1 MRSTKIK
8 IKNLFGITE
17 TELDGRSV
25 EITGANGVGKTS
37 VIDAFRYALT
47 NQSDRSIIVHDGEKE
62 GEIIIET
69 DTGLSINRRKRTE
82 QADYKSIKENG
93 REVMSPESFLK
104 QLFSPLQ
111 LDPVSF
117 TLMSAKEKNRAIL
130 DLVEFDWDLN
140 YINEKFGEI
149 PSWVNYDQNI
159 LEVLSD
165 MQSENG
171 EWFKQRQNVNR
182 DIRNETAFIEDIAK
196 DIPAHYQAEKWEAYD
211 LGAAYKKLEQMKE
224 FNSRIERAKLF
235 RSSYDAKLR
244 QLEADKMITITSEEK
259 AVAAERES
267 LLSNIERMKAEIKA
281 AEEKIAGLAGK
292 LEDKKALAES
302 KFNEA
307 KTKLDADM
315 SVADEYLDKQPLDC
329 TELQAEIS
337 NAETMKRHLNEYNR
351 MKSMQEKLERLQEV
365 SAEYTKKIELARTLP
380 GTILENAHIPIEGL
394 TVKDG
399 IPLINGLP
407 VSNLSE
413 GEQLSLCVDVA
424 LSKPNGLQI
433 ILIDGTEKLTSENRE
448 KLYSKCREK
457 GVQFIATRTTDD
469 TEMKVT
475 YLE

>member
-1 MRSTKIK
+1 MRTTKIK

-47 NQSDRSIIVHDGEKE
+47 NQSDRSIIVHEGEKE

-69 DTGLSINRRKRTE
+69 DTGLSIDRRKRTE

-111 LDPVSF
+111 LDPVAF
-117 TLMSAKEKNRAIL
+117 TLMTTKEKNRAIL

-171 EWFKQRQNVNR
+171 EWFKERQNVNR

-196 DIPAHYQAEKWEAYD
+196 DIPEHYQADTWESYD

-259 AVAAERES
+259 AIAAERES

-281 AEEKIAGLAGK
+281 AEEKMSGLAGK

>member
-1 MRSTKIK
+1 MRTTKIK

-47 NQSDRSIIVHDGEKE
+47 NQSDRSIIVHEGEKE

-69 DTGLSINRRKRTE
+69 DTGLSIDRRKRTE

-111 LDPVSF
+111 LDPVAF
-117 TLMSAKEKNRAIL
+117 TLMTTKEKNRAIL

-171 EWFKQRQNVNR
+171 EWFKERQNVNR
-182 DIRNETAFIEDIAK
+182 DMRNEAAFIEDISK
-196 DIPAHYQAEKWEAYD
+196 DIPEHYQADKWEAYD

-244 QLEADKMITITSEEK
+244 QLEADKMISITSEEK
-259 AVAAERES
+259 AVAAEREN
-267 LLSNIERMKAEIKA
+267 LLSDIERKKAEIRA
-281 AEEKIAGLAGK
+281 AEEKISGLAGK

-302 KFNEA
+302 RFSEA

-329 TELQAEIS
+329 TELQNEITSAE
-337 NAETMKRHLNEYNR
+337 AMKRHLNEYKR
-351 MKSMQEKLERLQEV
+351 MKDMQDKVEELRKT
-365 SAEYTKKIELARTLP
+365 SDEYTRKIELARTLP

>member
-1 MRSTKIK
+1 MRTTKIK

-47 NQSDRSIIVHDGEKE
+47 NQSDRSIIVHEGEKE

-69 DTGLSINRRKRTE
+69 DTGLSIDRRKRTE

-111 LDPVSF
+111 LDPVAF
-117 TLMSAKEKNRAIL
+117 TLMTTKEKNRAIL

-171 EWFKQRQNVNR
+171 EWFKERQNVNR

-196 DIPAHYQAEKWEAYD
+196 DIPEHYQADTWESYD

-235 RSSYDAKLR
+235 RSSYDSKLR
-244 QLEADKMITITSEEK
+244 QLEADKMIAVTSEEK
-259 AVAAERES
+259 AIAAERES

-380 GTILENAHIPIEGL
+380 GAILENANIPIEGL